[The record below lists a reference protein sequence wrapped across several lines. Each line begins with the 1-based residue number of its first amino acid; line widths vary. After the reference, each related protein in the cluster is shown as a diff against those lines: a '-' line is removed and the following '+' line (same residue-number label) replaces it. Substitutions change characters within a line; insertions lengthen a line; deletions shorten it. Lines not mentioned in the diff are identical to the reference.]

1 MNINADTIRL
11 RIQSLPPHA
20 RGRRELEN
28 IAREAMHDDLYRAVR
43 AQELENVLA
52 REVWAT
58 PAQNGISPD
67 TDRDSRLIGGE

>member
-1 MNINADTIRL
+1 MNITAGTIRL

-28 IAREAMHDDLYRAVR
+28 IAREAKHDDLYRAVL

-52 REVWAT
+52 REMWEV
-58 PAQNGISPD
+58 N
-67 TDRDSRLIGGE
+67 R